1 MDFKVILRRRLDNV
15 EEAFTMKGVI
25 NMQILR
31 IFIVHILSALSA
43 AVVYVLGIDYDG
55 YIPYFL
61 ISVILFIFYL
71 IFAAPVQYFL
81 NRNQKRFSLK
91 YLLIYIFFSFLV
103 WLFFAVITD
112 PKTTIDFLMG
122 YEIYL
127 FSITFALIFW
137 VWDSVFLQNKK
148 KTAIKQD

>member
-1 MDFKVILRRRLDNV
+1 
-15 EEAFTMKGVI
+15 
-25 NMQILR
+25 MQLLR
-31 IFIVHILSALSA
+31 IFIVHVLSALSA
-43 AVVYVLGIDYDG
+43 AVVYVLGTDYDG

-81 NRNQKRFSLK
+81 NRNPKRFSQK

-103 WLFFAVITD
+103 WLIFAVTTD
-112 PKTTIDFLMG
+112 PKSTIDFLMG

-127 FSITFALIFW
+127 FGISFGLIFW
-137 VWDSVFLQNKK
+137 VWDSVFLQNRVM
-148 KTAIKQD
+148 TAAK

>member
-1 MDFKVILRRRLDNV
+1 
-15 EEAFTMKGVI
+15 
-25 NMQILR
+25 MQVLR
-31 IFIVHILSALSA
+31 IFIVHVLSALSA

-81 NRNQKRFSLK
+81 NRNPKRFSLK

-103 WLFFAVITD
+103 WLIFAVTTD
-112 PKTTIDFLMG
+112 PKSTIDFLMG

-127 FSITFALIFW
+127 FGISFGLIFW
-137 VWDSVFLQNKK
+137 VWDSVFLQNRIM
-148 KTAIKQD
+148 TAAK

>member
-1 MDFKVILRRRLDNV
+1 
-15 EEAFTMKGVI
+15 
-25 NMQILR
+25 MQVLR
-31 IFIVHILSALSA
+31 IFIVHVLSALSA

-81 NRNQKRFSLK
+81 NRTPKRFSLK

-103 WLFFAVITD
+103 WLIFAVTTD
-112 PKTTIDFLMG
+112 PKSTIDFLMG

-127 FSITFALIFW
+127 FGISFGLIFW
-137 VWDSVFLQNKK
+137 VWDSVFLQNRIM
-148 KTAIKQD
+148 TAAK

>member
-1 MDFKVILRRRLDNV
+1 
-15 EEAFTMKGVI
+15 
-25 NMQILR
+25 MQVLR
-31 IFIVHILSALSA
+31 IIFVHVLSALSA
-43 AVVYVLGIDYDG
+43 AVVYVFGIDYDG

-61 ISVILFIFYL
+61 ISVILFIFYV
-71 IFAAPVQYFL
+71 IFAAPVQYFV
-81 NRNQKRFSLK
+81 NRNPKRFSLK

-103 WLFFAVITD
+103 WLIFAIITD

-137 VWDSVFLQNKK
+137 VWDSVFLQNKA
-148 KTAIKQD
+148 KTAAK

>member
-1 MDFKVILRRRLDNV
+1 MILRRDLDNV
-15 EEAFTMKGVI
+15 EEASNMKGVI
-25 NMQILR
+25 NMQVLR
-31 IFIVHILSALSA
+31 IFIVHVLSALSA

-55 YIPYFL
+55 YIPYLL

-71 IFAAPVQYFL
+71 FFAAPVQYFL
-81 NRNQKRFSLK
+81 NRNPKRFNLK

-103 WLFFAVITD
+103 WLIFAVTTD

-127 FSITFALIFW
+127 FSISFALIFW
-137 VWDSVFLQNKK
+137 VWDSVFLQNKAK
-148 KTAIKQD
+148 SANKQD

>member
-1 MDFKVILRRRLDNV
+1 
-15 EEAFTMKGVI
+15 
-25 NMQILR
+25 MQLLR
-31 IFIVHILSALSA
+31 IFIVHVLSALSA

-81 NRNQKRFSLK
+81 NRNPKRFSLN
-91 YLLIYIFFSFLV
+91 YLLTYIFFSFLV
-103 WLFFAVITD
+103 WLIFAITTD

-127 FSITFALIFW
+127 FSISFAVIFW
-137 VWDSVFLQNKK
+137 ILDSVFLQNKAK
-148 KTAIKQD
+148 KAAK

>member
-1 MDFKVILRRRLDNV
+1 MFMSCLRYQL
-15 EEAFTMKGVI
+15 
-25 NMQILR
+25 L
-31 IFIVHILSALSA
+31 
-43 AVVYVLGIDYDG
+43 LGIDYDG

-81 NRNQKRFSLK
+81 NRNPKRFSLN
-91 YLLIYIFFSFLV
+91 YLLTYIFFSFLV
-103 WLFFAVITD
+103 WLIFAITTD

-127 FSITFALIFW
+127 FSISFAVIFW
-137 VWDSVFLQNKK
+137 IWDSVFLQNKAK
-148 KTAIKQD
+148 KAAK

>member
-1 MDFKVILRRRLDNV
+1 MDFKVILRRELNNV
-15 EEAFTMKGVI
+15 EEAFNRKGVI
-25 NMQILR
+25 NMQLLR
-31 IFIVHILSALSA
+31 IFIVHVLSALSA

-81 NRNQKRFSLK
+81 NRNPKRFSLK

-103 WLFFAVITD
+103 WLIFAVTTD
-112 PKTTIDFLMG
+112 PKSTIDFLMG
-122 YEIYL
+122 YEVYL
-127 FSITFALIFW
+127 FGISFGLIFW
-137 VWDSVFLQNKK
+137 VWDSVFLQNRVM
-148 KTAIKQD
+148 TAAK

>member
-1 MDFKVILRRRLDNV
+1 
-15 EEAFTMKGVI
+15 MKGDL
-25 NMQILR
+25 NMQVLR
-31 IFIVHILSALSA
+31 IIFVHVLSALSA
-43 AVVYVLGIDYDG
+43 AVVYVFGIDYDG

-61 ISVILFIFYL
+61 ISVILFIFYV
-71 IFAAPVQYFL
+71 IFAAPVQYFV
-81 NRNQKRFSLK
+81 NRNPKRFSLK

-103 WLFFAVITD
+103 WLIFAIITD

-137 VWDSVFLQNKK
+137 VWDSVFLQNKA
-148 KTAIKQD
+148 KTAAK

>member
-1 MDFKVILRRRLDNV
+1 MILRRRLDNV
-15 EEAFTMKGVI
+15 EEAFNMKGVI
-25 NMQILR
+25 NMQLLR
-31 IFIVHILSALSA
+31 IFIVLVLSALSA

-81 NRNQKRFSLK
+81 NRNPKRFSLN
-91 YLLIYIFFSFLV
+91 YLLTYIFFSFLV
-103 WLFFAVITD
+103 WLIFAITTD

-127 FSITFALIFW
+127 FSISFAVIFW
-137 VWDSVFLQNKK
+137 IWDSVFLQNKAK
-148 KTAIKQD
+148 KAAK

>member
-1 MDFKVILRRRLDNV
+1 MILRRGLDNV
-15 EEAFTMKGVI
+15 EEPFNMKGVI
-25 NMQILR
+25 NMQVLR
-31 IFIVHILSALSA
+31 IFIVHVLSALSA

-81 NRNQKRFSLK
+81 NRNPKRFSLK

-103 WLFFAVITD
+103 WLIFAVTTD
-112 PKTTIDFLMG
+112 PKTTIGFLMG

-127 FSITFALIFW
+127 FGISFALIFW
-137 VWDSVFLQNKK
+137 VWDSVFLQNKAK
-148 KTAIKQD
+148 IAAK

>member
-1 MDFKVILRRRLDNV
+1 
-15 EEAFTMKGVI
+15 
-25 NMQILR
+25 MQILR
-31 IFIVHILSALSA
+31 IFIVHVLSALSA
-43 AVVYVLGIDYDG
+43 TVVYVLGIDYDG

-81 NRNQKRFSLK
+81 NRNPKRFSLN
-91 YLLIYIFFSFLV
+91 YLLTYIFFSFLV
-103 WLFFAVITD
+103 WLIFAITTD

-127 FSITFALIFW
+127 FSISFAVIFW
-137 VWDSVFLQNKK
+137 IWDSVFLQNKAK
-148 KTAIKQD
+148 KAAK

>member
-1 MDFKVILRRRLDNV
+1 
-15 EEAFTMKGVI
+15 
-25 NMQILR
+25 MQVLR
-31 IFIVHILSALSA
+31 IIFVHILSALSA
-43 AVVYVLGIDYDG
+43 AVVYIFGIDYDG

-81 NRNQKRFSLK
+81 NRKPKRFNLK

-103 WLFFAVITD
+103 WLVFAVITD
-112 PKTTIDFLMG
+112 LKNTLDFLMG

-127 FSITFALIFW
+127 FSISFAIIFW
-137 VWDSVFLQNKK
+137 IWDSVFLQNRA
-148 KTAIKQD
+148 KTAA

>member
-1 MDFKVILRRRLDNV
+1 
-15 EEAFTMKGVI
+15 
-25 NMQILR
+25 MQLLR
-31 IFIVHILSALSA
+31 IFIVHVLSALSA

-81 NRNQKRFSLK
+81 NRNPKRFSLK

-103 WLFFAVITD
+103 WLIFAVTTD
-112 PKTTIDFLMG
+112 PKSTIDFLMG
-122 YEIYL
+122 YEVYL
-127 FSITFALIFW
+127 FGISFGLIFW
-137 VWDSVFLQNKK
+137 VWDSVFLQNRVM
-148 KTAIKQD
+148 TAAK

>member
-1 MDFKVILRRRLDNV
+1 
-15 EEAFTMKGVI
+15 
-25 NMQILR
+25 MQLLR
-31 IFIVHILSALSA
+31 IFIVLVLSALSA

-81 NRNQKRFSLK
+81 NRNPKRFSLN
-91 YLLIYIFFSFLV
+91 YLLTYIFFSFLV
-103 WLFFAVITD
+103 WLIFAITTD

-127 FSITFALIFW
+127 FSISFAVIFW
-137 VWDSVFLQNKK
+137 IWDSVFLQNKAK
-148 KTAIKQD
+148 KAAK

>member
-1 MDFKVILRRRLDNV
+1 
-15 EEAFTMKGVI
+15 
-25 NMQILR
+25 MQLLR
-31 IFIVHILSALSA
+31 IFIVHVLSALSA

-81 NRNQKRFSLK
+81 NRNPKRFSLK

-103 WLFFAVITD
+103 WLIFAVTTD
-112 PKTTIDFLMG
+112 PKSTIDFLMG

-127 FSITFALIFW
+127 FGISFGLIFW
-137 VWDSVFLQNKK
+137 VWDSVFLQNRVM
-148 KTAIKQD
+148 TAAK